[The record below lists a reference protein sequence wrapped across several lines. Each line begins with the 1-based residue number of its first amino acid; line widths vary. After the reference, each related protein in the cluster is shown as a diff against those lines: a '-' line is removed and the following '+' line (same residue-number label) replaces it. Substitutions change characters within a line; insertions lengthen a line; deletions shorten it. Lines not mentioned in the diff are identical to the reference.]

1 MDHICDSKHI
11 YNPDRAYYPDG
22 QECSTDGGQEPKMLF
37 RVTSLITALVLAFTV
52 ALSVPA
58 ISLAQNVIDTTAP
71 ETAIDEPTI
80 FLKRKVGIV
89 RFSNETQSGTTF
101 LIDESG
107 DRLGKQAADIL
118 SARLA
123 ETGMFQMFERLDA
136 DDVSAEQMLAGLK
149 EEGVSIDYLIVGSV
163 SEFGRSTESKSGI
176 FQRKK
181 TQKAYAKVNVRL
193 IDVVTG
199 RIIFATEG
207 AGEAMTETKKTF
219 GAGSSAGYDQSLTDK
234 SISAAISQLIS
245 NLVENMTSK
254 PWKSYIL
261 AEEDGSYVIS
271 GGAAQGLTPGL
282 SLVVYENG
290 RKVKNPQ
297 TGAMVS
303 LPGKRV
309 ATVEVV
315 MSVGEDEFNE
325 ISFVNLTTGSI
336 SKAFDNYYVSDK

>member
-1 MDHICDSKHI
+1 MDHICDSNHI
-11 YNPDRAYYPDG
+11 YNPDRVYNPDG

-37 RVTSLITALVLAFTV
+37 RVTSLITVLVLAFTV

-80 FLKRKVGIV
+80 FLKRKVGIA

-101 LIDESG
+101 LIDDSG

-149 EEGVSIDYLIVGSV
+149 DEGVSIDYLIIGSV
-163 SEFGRSTESKSGI
+163 SEFGRSTESESGI

-193 IDVVTG
+193 IDVATG

-207 AGEAMTETKKTF
+207 AGEAIVETKKTL

-234 SISAAISQLIS
+234 AISAAISQLIS

-271 GGAAQGLTPGL
+271 GGAAQGLVPGL
-282 SLVVYENG
+282 SLVVYANG

-309 ATVEVV
+309 ATIEVEF
-315 MSVGEDEFNE
+315 SVGEDEFNE
-325 ISFVNLTTGSI
+325 ISFVKLTSGSI
-336 SKAFDNYYVSDK
+336 SNSFENYYVSDK

>member
-1 MDHICDSKHI
+1 MS
-11 YNPDRAYYPDG
+11 
-22 QECSTDGGQEPKMLF
+22 F
-37 RVTSLITALVLAFTV
+37 RSSSRITALAIILLATPMLPV
-52 ALSVPA
+52 VSQ
-58 ISLAQNVIDTTAP
+58 AQNVIDATAADNVV
-71 ETAIDEPTI
+71 EDGGI
-80 FLKRKVGIV
+80 FLKRKVGIA

-101 LIDESG
+101 LVDDSG

-123 ETGMFQMFERLDA
+123 ETGKFQMFERMDA
-136 DDVSAEQMLAGLK
+136 DNVSAEQMLAGLK
-149 EEGVSIDYLIVGSV
+149 EEGVSIDFLIVGSV
-163 SEFGRSTESKSGI
+163 SEFGRSTESESGI

-181 TQKAYAKVNVRL
+181 TQKAYSKVNVRL
-193 IDVVTG
+193 IDVATG

-207 AGEAMTETKKTF
+207 AGEALTEAKKTF

-234 SISAAISQLIS
+234 AISAAISQLIS

-254 PWKSYIL
+254 PWKSYVL
-261 AEEDGSYVIS
+261 AEEDGSYIIS

-282 SLVVYENG
+282 ALVVYENG

-315 MSVGEDEFNE
+315 MSVGDDEFNE
-325 ISFVNLTTGSI
+325 ISFVDLTGGTI
-336 SKAFDNYYVSDK
+336 SKSFDNYYVSDK